1 MNAEQKHADEVVA
14 EAVAAGV
21 NYFDVAPSYG
31 DAELKLGPAL
41 KPFRDKV
48 FLACKTTERNKAG
61 AEKELHLSLKQLQ
74 TDHFDLY
81 QLHAITDVEK
91 DVEAAFAKGG
101 AMEAIL
107 DAQRK
112 GLIKHIGFS
121 AHTPAAAIAAMDRFD
136 FDTIM
141 YPVNFLCQFN
151 SDFSDEVIAKA
162 KSKDMGI
169 VSLKAI
175 AKTNWQDG
183 DDCKKYPNIWYKPID
198 EEQLAQKAMSWTLEQ
213 GVSTI
218 VPPGDETL
226 FRMALKLAPQCEQLS
241 QEQLSS
247 LTQYADKHTA
257 IFPE

>member
-141 YPVNFLCQFN
+141 YPVNFVCQFD
-151 SDFSDEVIAKA
+151 SDFSGEVLTKA
-162 KSKDMGI
+162 KKKNMGI
-169 VSLKAI
+169 IAIKSI
-175 AKTNWQDG
+175 AKTKWQPGKDRS
-183 DDCKKYPNIWYKPID
+183 KYPKCWYEPID
-198 EEQLAQKAMSWTLEQ
+198 EEQLAQKALSWTFDQ
-213 GVSTI
+213 DVSTNI
-218 VPPGDETL
+218 PPGDESL
-226 FRMALKLAPQCEQLS
+226 FRMALKLAPDCKPLSKEQLD
-241 QEQLSS
+241 S
-247 LTQYADKHTA
+247 LAQYANSLKGF
-257 IFPE
+257 FP